1 MQETN
6 SCKPKDNIIIKIR
19 SDPTESFL
27 LIKNHIEYK
36 PATLKESEK
45 ISIAVA
51 SYTFPIR

>member
-6 SCKPKDNIIIKIR
+6 RCRLKDNIVIKIR

-36 PATLKESEK
+36 PAILKESEK
-45 ISIAVA
+45 ISLVIA
-51 SYTFPIR
+51 SHTSPIR